1 MCQTTDMRS
10 ATGYGLGSP
19 PRSEIGGLLAG
30 IFSTETEW
38 ISIDD
43 FANAAYPDTTFSITQ
58 LKSIR

>member
-1 MCQTTDMRS
+1 MRS
-10 ATGYGLGSP
+10 ATGYGIGSP